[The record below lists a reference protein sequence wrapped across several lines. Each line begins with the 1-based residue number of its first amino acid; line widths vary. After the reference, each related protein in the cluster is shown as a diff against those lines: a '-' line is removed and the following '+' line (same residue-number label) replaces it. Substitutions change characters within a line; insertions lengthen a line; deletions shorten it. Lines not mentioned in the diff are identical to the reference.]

1 MKRIGA
7 EIKFM
12 PNAMSARFIGAL
24 IPEGVVTPYIQE
36 LRFRLGDDV
45 EPLISCHHAR
55 YGDSHHVTLIN
66 PLELPNIDPSLIEGV
81 IGQKVFIDLVGLGE
95 VKSLHNDYKS
105 YFIVCYSKEML
116 ALRRRLTATVHDF
129 HVTLGFKDVDLH
141 GVPKGMSTLLKRV
154 GKIQN

>member
-1 MKRIGA
+1 
-7 EIKFM
+7 M
-12 PNAMSARFIGAL
+12 PSAMSARFIGVS
-24 IPEGVVTPYIQE
+24 IPEDVVTPYIQE

-55 YGDSHHVTLIN
+55 YGNSHHVTLIN

-95 VKSLHNDYKS
+95 VKSPHNNYKS
-105 YFIVCYSKEML
+105 YFIVCSSEEML
-116 ALRRRLTATVHDF
+116 ALRKCLTPTMHDF

-141 GVPKGMSTLLKRV
+141 GVSKGMSTLLKKI
-154 GKIQN
+154 GKI